1 MLLHYSFAGRIPVLN
16 THPLALR
23 VLRSKVFK
31 SFVIF
36 VKPPPFDI
44 LKVYNNRMRLFMILQ
59 NVTVANN

>member
-1 MLLHYSFAGRIPVLN
+1 MGKTLKENVIVMLLHYFSSFAGRIPVLN

-44 LKVYNNRMRLFMILQ
+44 LKVY
-59 NVTVANN
+59 